1 MIRTA
6 IAIALVVIPLN
17 RAFIPATDDTFP
29 KPTAAGQWA
38 ESVVT
43 KDPFMKSA
51 YVDGKYIWV
60 GSTQEEYDRFNPGA
74 FTQTVGWLGD
84 TPSSCHEDKNGFIC
98 NQSGTM
104 PKVSGNY
111 LQPGTM
117 QPLEGIPLGQ
127 TTQVIACAAITP
139 SGKCVQI
146 NVDEAGRV
154 IVSPDEKSD
163 AYTTGYQKGYMM
175 GFKNGSETK

>member
-1 MIRTA
+1 MIRET
-6 IAIALVVIPLN
+6 IALALVVIPLN
-17 RAFIPATDDTFP
+17 SAFIPATDDTFP
-29 KPTAAGQWA
+29 KPTGAGQWA

-51 YVDGKYIWV
+51 YVDGKYILV

-117 QPLEGIPLGQ
+117 QPLGGIPLEQAQMAWEICG
-127 TTQVIACAAITP
+127 VTP
-139 SGKCVQI
+139 SNKCVHI
-146 NVDEAGRV
+146 KVDEDGRV

-163 AYTTGYQKGYMM
+163 AYTAGYQKGYTM